1 LITPGGSGSRVFT
14 STEAASEFSGR
25 YARKHTLSA
34 GTQYHPKREDTYL
47 AGLFDREIYLDIETL
62 RISSE
67 VDGGWGNIRAFGLA
81 VAVTWDTE
89 FAFRR
94 WYEEDALKLISELEQ
109 FTHVIT
115 FNGNRFDIE
124 VLRAYAP
131 VEGLRRRSLDIHELL
146 HKQLGHRVKLD
157 QLAKDT
163 LGTAKSGD
171 GLEAVKWWRAGQKDR
186 VAEYCEQDVAIL
198 RDVVEHGRAKGFV
211 VISAKQ
217 VRVEWE

>member
-1 LITPGGSGSRVFT
+1 MAIVSILRCCALTRLWKVC
-14 STEAASEFSGR
+14 AS
-25 YARKHTLSA
+25 ARWI
-34 GTQYHPKREDTYL
+34 
-47 AGLFDREIYLDIETL
+47 FI
-62 RISSE
+62 
-67 VDGGWGNIRAFGLA
+67 
-81 VAVTWDTE
+81 
-89 FAFRR
+89 
-94 WYEEDALKLISELEQ
+94 
-109 FTHVIT
+109 
-115 FNGNRFDIE
+115 
-124 VLRAYAP
+124 
-131 VEGLRRRSLDIHELL
+131 ELL

-217 VRVEWE
+217 VRVKWE